1 VSLLHLVGDHSSL
14 FATVGILG
22 FIPSAGY
29 VVYKL
34 WIAPPETAADPAHA
48 TTRTARPASPAPAS
62 MPMAPSAP
70 PAQPARGRTPS
81 IDAGQAEYQ
90 QRGQAKTIKVAP
102 PSARPVP
109 PAPPAP
115 PVAAEAVEP
124 AEAQRR
130 AQRLGELGFH
140 TTAPAEKAQTAAV
153 GDQPATVRTQT
164 AELDDI
170 LSRIDKVLSE
180 NPVMATATSGAV
192 PGPDAV
198 GKPAEPETTKAVA
211 VQPDAPKPDTDQQKL
226 F

>member
-1 VSLLHLVGDHSSL
+1 MSLLHLVGDHSSL

-34 WIAPPETAADPAHA
+34 WIAPPEVVADPAHA
-48 TTRTARPASPAPAS
+48 TTRAARPAAPGTAT
-62 MPMAPSAP
+62 PVPP
-70 PAQPARGRTPS
+70 PAQPARNRTPS
-81 IDAGQAEYQ
+81 FEAGQQEYQ

-170 LSRIDKVLSE
+170 LSRIDKVLAE

-192 PGPDAV
+192 PGPDAIA
-198 GKPAEPETTKAVA
+198 KPAEPETTKAVA
-211 VQPDAPKPDTDQQKL
+211 IQPDAPKPATDQQKL

>member
-34 WIAPPETAADPAHA
+34 WIAPPEVVADPAHA
-48 TTRTARPASPAPAS
+48 TTRAARPAAPGAAT
-62 MPMAPSAP
+62 PVAP
-70 PAQPARGRTPS
+70 PAQPARNRTPS
-81 IDAGQAEYQ
+81 FEAGQQEYQ

-102 PSARPVP
+102 PSARPT
-109 PAPPAP
+109 PPAP

-180 NPVMATATSGAV
+180 NPVMATATSSAV
-192 PGPDAV
+192 PNPDAV
-198 GKPAEPETTKAVA
+198 GKPAEPETAKAVA
-211 VQPDAPKPDTDQQKL
+211 VQPEAAKPDTEQQKL